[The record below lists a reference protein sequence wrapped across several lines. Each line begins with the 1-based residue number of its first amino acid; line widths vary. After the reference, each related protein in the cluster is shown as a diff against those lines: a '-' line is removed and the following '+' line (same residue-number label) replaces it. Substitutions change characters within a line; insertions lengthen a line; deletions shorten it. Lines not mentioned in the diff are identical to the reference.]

1 MIKSFKN
8 TKMQED
14 QSKQSTNGWFPDEEE
29 LPTEDQEQLQTN
41 TNESDTVPLLA
52 KLLTFN
58 YYLHIF

>member
-1 MIKSFKN
+1 
-8 TKMQED
+8 MQED